1 MEIFLSK
8 IVEEKMQEIT
18 KNIIIQASKGDIG
31 AFEII
36 YKTSADFVYSIAL
49 SITKNIDTAEDIT
62 QEVFIKIYKNLKKF
76 QFRSTFK
83 TWIYRIAIN
92 TAINDYK
99 KRSKEMGKRDDFELA
114 LKTHCVNDITEEIIG
129 RKDKE
134 RQLLSFLDTLNK
146 EQRTCI
152 ILREI
157 ERLSYKEISEV
168 LKININTVRS
178 RLKRARIALL
188 ACRKKGVIK
197 DELRRDKAIIND

>member
-1 MEIFLSK
+1 
-8 IVEEKMQEIT
+8 MQEIA
-18 KNIIIQASKGDIG
+18 KNIIRQASKGDIT
-31 AFEII
+31 ACEII
-36 YKTSADFVYSIAL
+36 YKASADFVYSIAL
-49 SITKNIDTAEDIT
+49 SITKDIDTAEDIT

-92 TAINDYK
+92 TAINAYK

-114 LKTHCVNDITEEIIG
+114 LKTYYVNDVTEEIIG

-134 RQLLSFLDTLNK
+134 RQLLSFLDTLNT

-157 ERLSYKEISEV
+157 EGLSYKEISEV

-188 ACRKKGVIK
+188 ARRKKGVSK

>member
-1 MEIFLSK
+1 
-8 IVEEKMQEIT
+8 MQEIAN
-18 KNIIIQASKGDIG
+18 NIIIQASKGDIG

-36 YKTSADFVYSIAL
+36 YKAGADFVYSIAL
-49 SITKNIDTAEDIT
+49 SITKDIDNAEDIT
-62 QEVFIKIYKNLKKF
+62 QEVFIKIYKNLNKF

-92 TAINDYK
+92 TAINAYK
-99 KRSKEMGKRDDFELA
+99 KRSKEMSKRDDFDFA
-114 LKTHCVNDITEEIIG
+114 LKTQYVNDETEEIIG
-129 RKDKE
+129 RKDKK
-134 RQLLSFLDTLNK
+134 RQLLSFLDTLNT

-157 ERLSYKEISEV
+157 EGLSYKEISEV

-188 ACRKKGVIK
+188 ACRKKGVMN
-197 DELRRDKAIIND
+197 DELRRNKAIVND

>member
-1 MEIFLSK
+1 
-8 IVEEKMQEIT
+8 MQEIT

-99 KRSKEMGKRDDFELA
+99 KRSKEMGKRDDFEVV
-114 LKTHCVNDITEEIIG
+114 LKTHYVNDITEEIIG

-134 RQLLSFLDTLNK
+134 RQLLSFLDRLNT

>member
-1 MEIFLSK
+1 
-8 IVEEKMQEIT
+8 MQEIT

-99 KRSKEMGKRDDFELA
+99 KRSKEMGKRDDFEVV
-114 LKTHCVNDITEEIIG
+114 LKTHYVNDITEEIIG